1 MELGKPL
8 THLLYKLHRNFASS
22 LTSPDV
28 YLLEFTKASLD
39 PPQGGREL
47 PVVSQI
53 TLHLSELSFTHR
65 FWPVYRFHAR
75 LRVKTLHGSF
85 FHRCVCSPWVDE
97 CMGEGRD
104 TKNEAT

>member
-39 PPQGGREL
+39 PRKEEESL
-47 PVVSQI
+47 PWSLRLLYTSQNCL
-53 TLHLSELSFTHR
+53 LHIDSGQSTDFMPGCE
-65 FWPVYRFHAR
+65 
-75 LRVKTLHGSF
+75 
-85 FHRCVCSPWVDE
+85 
-97 CMGEGRD
+97 
-104 TKNEAT
+104 